1 MRRIVATV
9 MMAGTLALALPAAAR
24 QGDGQKRAAVRQ
36 QIADYAL
43 GQLTLKLG
51 LDAATA
57 ARFREVSERYQQQ
70 IAGVHREVGMAMKE
84 LKAQLAAPAP
94 NDARLTQLADTV
106 VSDRQKVQ
114 GLEAQRTAEYRRVL
128 APAQFGRLI
137 VIWPQIN
144 RQIRVEMWK
153 AMHGGQ
159 APAAGEEIE

>member
-1 MRRIVATV
+1 MKRTWATV
-9 MMAGTLALALPAAAR
+9 VMVGCLAVALPAAAR
-24 QGDGQKRAAVRQ
+24 QGDGQRRAAVRK

-43 GQLTLKLG
+43 GQLTQQLG

-57 ARFREVSERYQQQ
+57 AKFREVSERYQQQ

-94 NDARLTQLADTV
+94 DAARLQQLADTV

-114 GLEAQRTAEYRRVL
+114 GLEAQRTGEYRRVL
-128 APAQFGRLI
+128 SPAQFARLI
-137 VIWPQIN
+137 VTWPQIN
-144 RQIRVEMWK
+144 RQIKVEMWK

>member
-1 MRRIVATV
+1 MKRTLATV
-9 MMAGTLALALPAAAR
+9 MMAGCLAMALPAQAR
-24 QGDGQKRAAVRQ
+24 QGDGQKRAQVRK

-43 GQLTLKLG
+43 GQLTQQLG

-57 ARFREVSERYQQQ
+57 AKFREVSERYQQQ
-70 IAGVHREVGMAMKE
+70 IAGVHREVGLAMKE
-84 LKAQLAAPAP
+84 LKAQLAAAAP
-94 NDARLTQLADTV
+94 IDARLQQLADTV
-106 VSDRQKVQ
+106 VGDRQKVQ

-128 APAQFGRLI
+128 TPAQFGRLI
-137 VIWPQIN
+137 VVWPQIN